1 NPEYR
6 DAFTNRGV
14 VYADMGDLDSAVS
27 DFDMAIELDSEF
39 WFAYSQ
45 RGLALWALGR
55 REEAEADYARL
66 RELQS

>member
-1 NPEYR
+1 
-6 DAFTNRGV
+6 
-14 VYADMGDLDSAVS
+14 MGDLDSAVS